1 MAKSKILVLGG
12 TQMLGRDF
20 VETLLEKDIDYDLVL
35 ANRGI
40 TNSELFN
47 NLSKIQ
53 IDRNIESECNK
64 LNNSQYDY
72 VIDFS
77 CYTIDQFK
85 NTINNLK
92 YKKYIYISTMSV
104 FDQNTINK
112 KDINDNY
119 YWYCVNKKQVEEYI
133 ISNIKNILIVRP
145 CAIFGEHDYT
155 QRFYKK
161 NDNYYFISSNTL
173 VNNVPGYMF
182 IKEFTKKLLSYI
194 DIDTSNTI
202 KIVNILS

>member
-20 VETLLEKDIDYDLVL
+20 VETLLEKDIDYDLAL

-112 KDINDNY
+112 
-119 YWYCVNKKQVEEYI
+119 
-133 ISNIKNILIVRP
+133 
-145 CAIFGEHDYT
+145 
-155 QRFYKK
+155 
-161 NDNYYFISSNTL
+161 
-173 VNNVPGYMF
+173 
-182 IKEFTKKLLSYI
+182 
-194 DIDTSNTI
+194 
-202 KIVNILS
+202 ILSACPDYDLTGLVKKSVVSDVCYGCDNP